1 MRVIVNLG
9 EKIIIMNVQAYLA
22 FGGNCQE
29 ALNFYADLF
38 EAKIQNRQTY
48 EDKKIDVPSSYRQK
62 LQHAELKG
70 KGVSFMAYD
79 ASPDTP
85 INHGN
90 QIHMSVDFTD
100 LEKAKDLFTKLSQ
113 NGQIHHNFR
122 ERDWGYFGRCSDKF
136 GINWMVNC
144 DN

>member
-1 MRVIVNLG
+1 
-9 EKIIIMNVQAYLA
+9 MNVQAYLA
-22 FGGNCQE
+22 FNGNCQE
-29 ALNFYADLF
+29 ALSFYADLF
-38 EAKIQNRQTY
+38 SAQIQNRQTY

-70 KGVSFMAYD
+70 KGVHFMAYD

-90 QIHMSVDFTD
+90 QIHMSVD
-100 LEKAKDLFTKLSQ
+100 LNKVEEAKNIFEKLSQ
-113 NGQIHHNFR
+113 KGQIHHNFR
-122 ERDWGYFGRCSDKF
+122 EREWGHFGRCTDRF

-144 DN
+144 DH

>member
-1 MRVIVNLG
+1 
-9 EKIIIMNVQAYLA
+9 MNVQAYLA
-22 FGGNCQE
+22 FNGNCQE
-29 ALNFYADLF
+29 ALSFYADLF
-38 EAKIQNRQTY
+38 KAQIQNRQTY

-70 KGVSFMAYD
+70 KGVHFMAYD

-90 QIHMSVDFTD
+90 QIHMSVDLNN
-100 LEKAKDLFTKLSQ
+100 LEEAKNVFDKLSH
-113 NGQIHHNFR
+113 NGQVHHTFR
-122 ERDWGYFGRCSDKF
+122 EREWGHFGRCTDKF

-144 DN
+144 DD